1 MPDAIKAPDFGFA
14 ILLRAVERPVPVDAF
29 VGVKRTWSNDKRQ
42 WEWNEVYKISMINLD
57 TTGSGDDNLTS
68 ALGVNQT
75 FTLEV
80 IPTKGAVLHIERTT
94 PIYMDLINF
103 LN

>member
-1 MPDAIKAPDFGFA
+1 
-14 ILLRAVERPVPVDAF
+14 
-29 VGVKRTWSNDKRQ
+29 
-42 WEWNEVYKISMINLD
+42 MINLD

-68 ALGVNQT
+68 TLGVNQT